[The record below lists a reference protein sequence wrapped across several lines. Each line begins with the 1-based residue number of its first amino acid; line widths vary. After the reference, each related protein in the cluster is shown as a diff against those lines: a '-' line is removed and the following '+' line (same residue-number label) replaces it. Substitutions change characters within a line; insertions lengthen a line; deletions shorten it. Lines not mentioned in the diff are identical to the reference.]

1 MSALEVSAVEFV
13 VVIGGIV
20 LWLAG
25 VFAVFFRGFALPGVK
40 LDELKFE
47 VAERRGLFSQVP
59 PDDLLRTHAELR
71 ERVVRNEVGALAAS
85 MGEERRFIIWEAW
98 KRDTEFK
105 AEVLGRLREYYP
117 PRHTY
122 VALLLGGA
130 WAAVFLIV
138 EPLRDALVPDQ
149 VGALTAV
156 WVLVAPL
163 WIAFAALL
171 VMEGVK
177 TAGRRARRKTM

>member
-1 MSALEVSAVEFV
+1 VSALEAGAVEFA

-25 VFAVFFRGFALPGVK
+25 VVAVFFRGFAIPGVK

-47 VAERRGLFSQVP
+47 VAERRGLFSQLP
-59 PDDLLRTHAELR
+59 PDDLPRTQAELR
-71 ERVVRNEVGALAAS
+71 ERVVRNEVGALASS
-85 MGEERRFIIWEAW
+85 MGEERRFIVWNAW
-98 KRDTEFK
+98 RSDPEFK
-105 AEVLGRLREYYP
+105 GEVRRRLREYYP

-122 VALLLGGA
+122 VALLLGGV

-149 VGALTAV
+149 VAVLTAV

-163 WIAFAALL
+163 WIAFGALL
-171 VMEGVK
+171 ALEGVAA
-177 TAGRRARRKTM
+177 AGRRARRKTM